1 MTTPNDLERIAAL
14 RAAVLNYRDNFE
26 TDGPAWWYSEAVAD
40 LAHLWADD
48 TGHDLAG
55 LIDAIAHGLRIAE
68 RERAA
73 RALNA

>member
-26 TDGPAWWYSEAVAD
+26 TDGPAWWYAEAVAD
-40 LAHLWADD
+40 LAHLWAEHTTDD
-48 TGHDLAG
+48 FAG
-55 LIDAIAHGLRIAE
+55 LIDAITHGLRIAE